1 MKLNFDDNRPIF
13 LQIAEGIED
22 GILTDVF
29 KEGEQIP
36 SITEISVT
44 YQINPA
50 TALKG
55 INLLVEEEIIFKKR
69 GVGMFVKSGA
79 VSKLEEKRRNE
90 FFENYVKKMIEEAEK
105 LKISKQEIV
114 AMIGRGFL
122 DNEN

>member
-1 MKLNFDDNRPIF
+1 MNFDDNRPIF

-79 VSKLEEKRRNE
+79 VLKLEEKRRNE
-90 FFENYVKKMIEEAEK
+90 FFENYVKKMIEEAGK

>member
-1 MKLNFDDNRPIF
+1 LNFDDNRPIF

-79 VSKLEEKRRNE
+79 VLKLEEKRRNE
-90 FFENYVKKMIEEAEK
+90 FFENYVKKMIEEAGK

>member
-22 GILTDVF
+22 GILTGVF
-29 KEGEQIP
+29 KEEEQIP

-55 INLLVEEEIIFKKR
+55 INILVDEEIIFKKR
-69 GVGMFVKSGA
+69 GVGMFVRSGA
-79 VSKLEEKRRNE
+79 VLKLEEKRKNE
-90 FFENYVKKMIEEAEK
+90 FFENYVKKMITEAVK
-105 LKISKQEIV
+105 LKISKQEII
-114 AMIGRGFL
+114 AMIGRGYL
-122 DNEN
+122 NNED

>member
-1 MKLNFDDNRPIF
+1 MNFDDNRPIF

-44 YQINPA
+44 YQINHA

-90 FFENYVKKMIEEAEK
+90 FFENYVKKMIEEAGK